1 MSPVGFCVP
10 SVKVLSVNFASGLS
24 CTQDPGHYMTKI
36 LHRKKSGPDVV
47 HRYLLKSHPEVLV
60 TKSLG
65 FMMTTI
71 GQ

>member
-24 CTQDPGHYMTKI
+24 CMQDPGHYMTKI

-47 HRYLLKSHPEVLV
+47 HRYLLKGHPGVPV
-60 TKSLG
+60 TKSLRFTG
-65 FMMTTI
+65 TAL